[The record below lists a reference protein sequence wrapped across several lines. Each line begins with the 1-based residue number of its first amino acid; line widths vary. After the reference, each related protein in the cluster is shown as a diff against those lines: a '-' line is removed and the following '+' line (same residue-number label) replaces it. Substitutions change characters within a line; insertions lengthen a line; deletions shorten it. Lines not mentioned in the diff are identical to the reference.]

1 VTHSGITPPTSG
13 SATAIDW
20 CGDACLR
27 VAFGAVPASE
37 ALARV
42 RRLHA
47 WISRKPLEGFVDA
60 TPAYATL
67 LIRFDPHTDW
77 KRSED
82 SVRELVAWL
91 DESQP
96 ASDSMT
102 ANRVVEIPVCYDA
115 AFAPDLES
123 VSTGSNLSVSEAI
136 ALHAAAEYNVA
147 FIGFT
152 PGFPYLLGLPEQ
164 LHSARLERPRI
175 RVPAGSVG
183 IAGGQTGIY
192 PRETPG
198 GWKLIGRTPLRMF
211 DASKPQPSLL
221 LPGDCVRFVPIDAHR
236 FAALAEKDRFR

>member
-1 VTHSGITPPTSG
+1 VTVSDTTPSPSG
-13 SATAIDW
+13 SATAIGW

-27 VAFGAVPASE
+27 VAFGGFTASE
-37 ALARV
+37 ALLRV
-42 RRLHA
+42 RLLHA
-47 WISRKPLEGFVDA
+47 WIGRNPPEGFVDA

-67 LIRFDPHTDW
+67 LVRFDPHADW

-82 SVRELVAWL
+82 RVRELVASL

-96 ASDSMT
+96 PSDSMI
-102 ANRVVEIPVCYDA
+102 ANRVVEIPVCYES

-123 VSTGSNLSVSEAI
+123 VATGSGLSTSDVI
-136 ALHAAAEYNVA
+136 AMHAAAEYSVA
-147 FIGFT
+147 FVGFT
-152 PGFPYLLGLPEQ
+152 PGFPYLLGLPER
-164 LHSARLERPRI
+164 LHSARLERPRV

-221 LPGDCVRFVPIDAHR
+221 LSGDRVRFVAIDAQR
-236 FAALAEKDRFR
+236 FAALAEKVKAR